1 MVVKD
6 ISVTKV
12 ETWALHSPTEGSTCV
27 QTQIRLKEE
36 RLC

>member
-1 MVVKD
+1 
-6 ISVTKV
+6 V
-12 ETWALHSPTEGSTCV
+12 ETWALHPPTEGSTCV